1 MDISAYIESGILEL
15 YVAGTLSEAENK
27 EVYELMLKHPEIL
40 QEVLEIEAAVVKLTA
55 SASRGTTSR
64 IFGTIKEKLS
74 FNNPIIENKV
84 AKDTKVV
91 SIAKP
96 KYNWL
101 TYTGW
106 AAAIIL
112 GVGLFW
118 TMNQNSTLQSDL
130 QTAENKQMFLETQIA
145 DAKTDLEANKNLLT
159 ILRDKDIS
167 VISLGGQGNF
177 ANTYA
182 KVYWN
187 KNNNEIFLDA
197 QGLPAPPPGKVYQ
210 VWSLKLKPLTP
221 VSLGTIDNFMQD
233 ENKIFELKNL
243 HESEAFGIT
252 LEPSGGSESPTMD
265 QLYTLGVVA
274 SAS

>member
-1 MDISAYIESGILEL
+1 MDINAYIESGLLEL
-15 YVAGTLSEAENK
+15 YVAGTLSERENE

-40 QEVLEIEAAVVKLTA
+40 QEVLEIEAAIIKLTA
-55 SASRGTTSR
+55 STSRGTKTR
-64 IFGTIKEKLS
+64 ILTLIKEKLL
-74 FNNPIIENKV
+74 FNKQD
-84 AKDTKVV
+84 KHTKVV

-118 TMNQNSTLQSDL
+118 TMNQNQQLESDL
-130 QTAENKQMFLETQIA
+130 QTSEIQQSYLETQIA
-145 DAKTDLEANKNLLT
+145 DAKTDLDANKQLLT
-159 ILRDKDIS
+159 VLRDKDI
-167 VISLGGQGNF
+167 VAVPLAGQGDF

-182 KVYWN
+182 KVYWD
-187 KNNNEIFLDA
+187 KNNNAIHLDA

-210 VWSLKLKPLTP
+210 VWSLKLSPLTP

-233 ENKIFELKNL
+233 DNKIFEIQNL
-243 HESEAFGIT
+243 NESEAFGIT
-252 LEPSGGSESPTMD
+252 LEPTGGSQTPTME
-265 QLYTLGVVA
+265 QLYTLGVV
-274 SAS
+274 SKES